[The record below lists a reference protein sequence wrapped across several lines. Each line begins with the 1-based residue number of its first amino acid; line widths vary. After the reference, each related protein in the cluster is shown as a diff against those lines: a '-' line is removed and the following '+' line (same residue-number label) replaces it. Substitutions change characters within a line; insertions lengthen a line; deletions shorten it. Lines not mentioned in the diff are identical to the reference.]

1 MGRSILNLPETS
13 SGDNLVKI
21 HYHKYSTRHGLN
33 TSNNGVIWRTG
44 TFTTTTDNATF
55 VIKGQIWGRAYASDH
70 CGVYCQLL
78 DSNNNNVVSGADG
91 TDGARYQGIGYA
103 GVNAGGSW
111 AKFLLAWHQIYTGID
126 AGTYKVKIGWYTRD
140 QAGGSERPFEFWNI
154 NATDDDRSHQ
164 HDSHCEI
171 WELKNSQG
179 LNNQNLSVGVW

>member
-1 MGRSILNLPETS
+1 MGRSILNVPEVST
-13 SGDNLVKI
+13 GDKLVKI
-21 HYHKYSTRHGLN
+21 HYHKYSTRHSIPGGNSGTL
-33 TSNNGVIWRTG
+33 WRTAD
-44 TFTTTTDNATF
+44 FTTTTDNATF

-126 AGTYKVKIGWYTRD
+126 AGTYKVLIGYSPRD
-140 QAGGSERPFEFWNI
+140 GSADRPFSDWNI
-154 NATDDDRSHQ
+154 SSNDDGRAHQ

-171 WELKNSQG
+171 WELENSQG

>member
-13 SGDNLVKI
+13 SGDKLVKI

-33 TSNNGVIWRTG
+33 NSQSGVIWRTS

-55 VIKGQIWGRAYASDH
+55 VIKGQIWGRHHAADH
-70 CGVYCQLL
+70 CGVFCQLL
-78 DSNNNNVVSGADG
+78 DSNNNTVVSGADN

-103 GVNAGGSW
+103 GVNNGASW
-111 AKFLLAWHQIYTGID
+111 AKFLLSWHQVYTGIG
-126 AGTYKVKIGWYTRD
+126 AGVYKIHIGWKPRN
-140 QAGGSERPFEFWNI
+140 GSSERPFEFWNI
-154 NATDDDRSHQ
+154 NSADDSRSHQ
-164 HDSHCEI
+164 HDSHCEL